1 MYNCIENHRLT
12 KPRMNSFDR
21 LSKKIDN
28 AKALDFSN
36 LFDSII
42 ALFKKIWIK
51 GFLVVLLIVVFAMGI
66 NIVFSLIGLA
76 PQTTLPFGQFNIDS
90 FVDFYS
96 ESIIFSI
103 PQTILV
109 TTISMA
115 IVAGFYRICRNQVSG
130 IIEPDD
136 YFYFLKKAYFSKLL
150 MLGLIHT
157 GIAVVAQFMFFIPY
171 IYVFV
176 PLAYFTIIFANN
188 PDLSEAEIV
197 KASFKLGT
205 KKWLISFGT
214 IFVSVVIGMLG
225 ILGCGI
231 GLLFTMSI
239 IYLPVFFIYKEV
251 IGFED
256 TSEIEQIGVRDDYEN

>member
-1 MYNCIENHRLT
+1 
-12 KPRMNSFDR
+12 MNSFKS

-28 AKALDFSN
+28 AKALDFSD
-36 LFDSII
+36 LFDSIF
-42 ALFKKIWIK
+42 ALFKKVWIK

-76 PQTTLPFGQFNIDS
+76 PQNTMPFGGYDINT

-96 ESIIFSI
+96 KSIILSI

-109 TTISMA
+109 STISMA
-115 IVAGFYRICRNQVSG
+115 LVAAFYRICRNHVMG
-130 IIEPDD
+130 VTEPDN
-136 YFYFLKKAYFSKLL
+136 YFYVFKKAYFSKLL
-150 MLGLIHT
+150 MLGIIHT
-157 GIAVVAQFMFFIPY
+157 GIAVVAQFLLFIPY

-176 PLAYFTIIFANN
+176 PLSYFTIIFANN
-188 PDLSEAEIV
+188 PELSEAEIV

-214 IFVSVVIGMLG
+214 LFVAGIIAMLG

-251 IGFED
+251 VGFD
-256 TSEIEQIGVRDDYEN
+256 TTSEIEQIEMGNDYD

>member
-1 MYNCIENHRLT
+1 
-12 KPRMNSFDR
+12 MNSFKS

-28 AKALDFSN
+28 AKALDFSD
-36 LFDSII
+36 LFDSIF
-42 ALFKKIWIK
+42 ALFKKVWIK

-76 PQTTLPFGQFNIDS
+76 PQNTMPFGGYDINT

-96 ESIIFSI
+96 KSIILSI

-109 TTISMA
+109 STISMA
-115 IVAGFYRICRNQVSG
+115 LVAAFYRICRNHVMG
-130 IIEPDD
+130 VTEPDD
-136 YFYFLKKAYFSKLL
+136 YFYFFKKAYFSKLL
-150 MLGLIHT
+150 MLGIIHT
-157 GIAVVAQFMFFIPY
+157 GIAVVAQFLLFIPY

-176 PLAYFTIIFANN
+176 PLSYFTIIFANN
-188 PDLSEAEIV
+188 PELSEAEIV

-214 IFVSVVIGMLG
+214 LFVAGIIAMLG

-251 IGFED
+251 VGFD
-256 TSEIEQIGVRDDYEN
+256 TTSEIEQIEMGNDYD

>member
-1 MYNCIENHRLT
+1 
-12 KPRMNSFDR
+12 MNSFKS

-28 AKALDFSN
+28 AKALDFSD
-36 LFDSII
+36 LFDSIF
-42 ALFKKIWIK
+42 ALFKKVWIT

-76 PQTTLPFGQFNIDS
+76 PQNTMPFGGYDINT

-96 ESIIFSI
+96 KSIILSI

-109 TTISMA
+109 STISMA
-115 IVAGFYRICRNQVSG
+115 LVAAFYRICRNHVMG
-130 IIEPDD
+130 VTEPDD
-136 YFYFLKKAYFSKLL
+136 YFYFFKKAYFSKLL
-150 MLGLIHT
+150 MLGIIHT
-157 GIAVVAQFMFFIPY
+157 GIAVVAQFLLFIPY

-176 PLAYFTIIFANN
+176 PLSYFTIIFANN
-188 PDLSEAEIV
+188 PELSEAEIV

-214 IFVSVVIGMLG
+214 LFVAGIIAMLG

-251 IGFED
+251 VGFD
-256 TSEIEQIGVRDDYEN
+256 TTSEIEQIEMGNDYD